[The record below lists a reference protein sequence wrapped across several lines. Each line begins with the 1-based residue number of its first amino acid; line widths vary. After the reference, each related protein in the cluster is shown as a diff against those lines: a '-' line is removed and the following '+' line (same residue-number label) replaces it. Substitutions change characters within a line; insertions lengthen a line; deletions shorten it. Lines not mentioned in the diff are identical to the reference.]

1 MYLINYIFDFSPII
15 ILTVWYHLITF
26 NFTVQELR
34 DLKKSLNVEKEPRM
48 VIENSPIEVRI
59 FSLVVKLFVNHH
71 VLSAHI
77 MVH

>member
-1 MYLINYIFDFSPII
+1 MPVTISTSYFQFYSARVKRLK
-15 ILTVWYHLITF
+15 
-26 NFTVQELR
+26 
-34 DLKKSLNVEKEPRM
+34 KKSLNVEKEPRM
-48 VIENSPIEVRI
+48 VIDNSPIEVRI